1 MSDTPRKQALYRLAA
16 PGEIP
21 KGRAIRVKDRPG
33 GQIEFLLSPD
43 HTEQPLCDEFDRAT
57 KHSVV
62 HGLWRQRWTEDG
74 RLTRPAQGLR
84 LAVLRW
90 EAVPPDM
97 MPTGRLLV
105 TVEDEGWC
113 VHLVDERYCTRQLQ
127 GEINDLLLRLAGDG
141 LWVQAW
147 LRRRP
152 FPSAAAPDPLLA
164 PPVIPMALA

>member
-1 MSDTPRKQALYRLAA
+1 
-16 PGEIP
+16 
-21 KGRAIRVKDRPG
+21 
-33 GQIEFLLSPD
+33 
-43 HTEQPLCDEFDRAT
+43 
-57 KHSVV
+57 
-62 HGLWRQRWTEDG
+62 RWTDDG
-74 RLTRPAQGLR
+74 RLARPAQGLR

-113 VHLVDERYCTRQLQ
+113 VHLIDERYCTRQLQ

-152 FPSAAAPDPLLA
+152 LPMAAAPDPLLA
-164 PPVIPMALA
+164 PPALPMALT